1 MNHRAMNG
9 DAASRRGTVFW
20 LTAFGV
26 AMGFLEAIV
35 VVYLRALYYP
45 RGFDFPMAAMPR
57 PIYVAELVRELCTI
71 VMLLSVAF
79 LVGRSRLQRFAV
91 FLFSFVVWDVAYY
104 VGLKVFLDWPDSLH
118 TWDVLFLIPVP
129 WFGPVLSPLL
139 YCTAML
145 AVAWAA
151 VRLDDAGRS
160 LTRGVL
166 LLLGLST
173 ALALA
178 AFMADAYGIVAGAA
192 RALPDPALRE
202 ARIAQDFLA
211 WVPRAFRW
219 DIFLPGLAAGYAA
232 AWRMARQARAS
243 A

>member
-1 MNHRAMNG
+1 
-9 DAASRRGTVFW
+9 
-20 LTAFGV
+20 
-26 AMGFLEAIV
+26 MGFLEAIV

-104 VGLKVFLDWPDSLH
+104 AGLKAFLDWPASLQ

-151 VRLDDAGRS
+151 VRLDDAGRT

-173 ALALA
+173 ALVLA

-192 RALPDPALRE
+192 RTVPDAALRE
-202 ARIAQDFLA
+202 ARITQDFLA